1 LEAIERLMGA
11 LYEVA
16 ERVVAD
22 PSVGSRVD
30 GYVAAPVQADHDS
43 EPALDVWGTDQLHLG
58 RMIESGEVLVGATV
72 LTLQS

>member
-1 LEAIERLMGA
+1 
-11 LYEVA
+11 
-16 ERVVAD
+16 
-22 PSVGSRVD
+22 VGSRVD